1 MKKEEAERQV
11 VRRWLAL
18 PPAER
23 ATETQ
28 AAQFAM
34 RMKDEYQFKCSP
46 DRYQV
51 IKGWLQNRLYVA

>member
-1 MKKEEAERQV
+1 MKKDEAMRQV
-11 VRRWLAL
+11 VAQWLAL

-23 ATETQ
+23 ATEAQ

-34 RMKDEYQFKCSP
+34 RIKDDYQFRCSG

-51 IKGWLQNRLYVA
+51 IKGWLQARLFK